1 MATTYTRC
9 NSCPFRFP
17 ANCADEHRTLC
28 KRICGYELNRG
39 DSHLHVAAERGH
51 DDVVAFI
58 LTQKFLD
65 VNKVN
70 NLGRGDTALI
80 NAARNGREGVARL
93 LLNRRDINVNARGTN
108 GCPAL
113 IWAAMNG
120 RDKVVE
126 LLLERKEIKVNAE
139 GNGGFTALIAAARS
153 NRERIVKLLLER
165 GDIDIEAGR
174 WDNHVNKP
182 TMAGSDITPLMYA
195 AQKGHERTGWQI
207 HWTKQWLDL
216 IETVSDIINC
226 LNFLPIS

>member
-1 MATTYTRC
+1 MVVPYTRC

-17 ANCADEHRTLC
+17 TDSADEHRILC

-39 DSHLHVAAERGH
+39 DSHLHVSAEQGH

-80 NAARNGREGVARL
+80 NAARNGREGAVRL
-93 LLNRRDINVNARGTN
+93 LLSRCDVNVNAKGKN

-120 RDKVVE
+120 REKVVE
-126 LLLERKEIKVNAE
+126 LLLARKEIMVNAVD
-139 GNGGFTALIAAARS
+139 NGGFTALIAAART
-153 NRERIVKLLLER
+153 NRERIVKVLLER
-165 GDIDIEAGR
+165 KDIDVEAGR

-182 TMAGSDITPLMYA
+182 TMPGSDITPLMYA
-195 AQKGHERTGWQI
+195 AQKGQERTGWKFNRLNKL
-207 HWTKQWLDL
+207 WT
-216 IETVSDIINC
+216 
-226 LNFLPIS
+226 